1 MRAGCTRL
9 QAGCTR
15 LQAGCTRLQ
24 AGCTRLQAIR
34 CELAEQLSATMEA
47 VHEAVQPKASR
58 AQLEQV
64 AEGSTRALEA
74 AAGLQAALDTH
85 AAAAHAALE
94 DGAASARGLQ
104 SELRHLQ
111 GQLAAAAQQHA
122 ARVGSGMFCSGVPE
136 PPPRPAQG
144 GTSPACGRP
153 STRPRRRGA
162 AWPPP
167 QRLRDAAARLR
178 GAAARLRGAAARLSH
193 ADPKVQLSP
202 PRANEQVQGAS
213 SELRGELHHAA
224 VLEASRFEAVLGE
237 VRAARRAA
245 HSTASARPP

>member
-1 MRAGCTRL
+1 
-9 QAGCTR
+9 
-15 LQAGCTRLQ
+15 
-24 AGCTRLQAIR
+24 
-34 CELAEQLSATMEA
+34 MEA

-136 PPPRPAQG
+136 PPPRSAQG

-167 QRLRDAAARLR
+167 QRLRDAAARLRGAAARLR

-224 VLEASRFEAVLGE
+224 VQEASRFEAVLGE